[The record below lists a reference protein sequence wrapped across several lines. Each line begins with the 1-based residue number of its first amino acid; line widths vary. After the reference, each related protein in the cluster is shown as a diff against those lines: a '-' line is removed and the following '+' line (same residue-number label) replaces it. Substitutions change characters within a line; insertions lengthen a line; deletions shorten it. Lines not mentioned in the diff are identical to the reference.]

1 MLQGFNFIQMHNG
14 AIAHPYAD
22 CITDLAGHAQ
32 TSITRQVIKSNNQTN
47 QLQQFGNHCGIDGP
61 IRCVWI
67 V

>member
-32 TSITRQVIKSNNQTN
+32 ASRGKSLNQIIKPTNCNNLAITV
-47 QLQQFGNHCGIDGP
+47 G
-61 IRCVWI
+61 
-67 V
+67 